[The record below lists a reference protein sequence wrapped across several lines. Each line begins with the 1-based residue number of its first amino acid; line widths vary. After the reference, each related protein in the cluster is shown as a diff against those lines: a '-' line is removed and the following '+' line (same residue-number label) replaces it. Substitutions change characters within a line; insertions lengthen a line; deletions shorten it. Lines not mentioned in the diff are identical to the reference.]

1 MQGIRTRLTY
11 ANVIATLALF
21 LALSGGIA
29 YAAGTLGKNAVK
41 SKNIAANAVKSR
53 NLAKNAVKT
62 KNLAK
67 NSVTSAKVK
76 AGTLT
81 RNDLA
86 PNTLSALQVADVQAS
101 SIPNLGVEGTR
112 GTPIPL
118 TGTAT
123 FTPAAGKSYEL
134 LVELKGNPVDADGA
148 AFESCF
154 AGVTVLA
161 NGHPVAFASI
171 FASAS
176 APPPFNLE
184 PTSGEVVPIALQ
196 ETGQPQTLSAVT
208 SFSEGCAA
216 TTNGTL
222 RAVVVQ
228 LG

>member
-21 LALSGGIA
+21 LALSGGVV

-53 NLAKNAVKT
+53 NLAKNAVKN

-67 NSVTSAKVK
+67 DAVTSAKVK

-81 RNDLA
+81 RADLA
-86 PNTLSALQVADVQAS
+86 ANTLSGLQVADVQAA

-112 GTPIPL
+112 GTAIPL

-123 FTPAAGKSYEL
+123 FTPESGKSYEL
-134 LVELKGNPVDADGA
+134 LLELKGNPIDADGPG
-148 AFESCF
+148 FEPCF
-154 AGVTVLA
+154 AGVSVLV
-161 NGHPVAFASI
+161 NGHPVAFAGI
-171 FASAS
+171 FANAGGT
-176 APPPFNLE
+176 PPFNVE
-184 PTSGEVVPIALQ
+184 PIGGTVVPIALQ
-196 ETGQPQTLSAVT
+196 EAGQPQTLSAVT
-208 SFSEGCAA
+208 SFNEGCGA
-216 TTNGTL
+216 TTSGTM